1 MTTTLTPIAASSVA
15 EGMKKGTMTLVDI
28 REPDEYIVFHCKS
41 GMRTRSNCDALAAH
55 VNGKAFLM
63 EGGLEAWKSA
73 GLPIAADKSAPMEIN
88 RQVQITAGS
97 LVLIGVLLSVF
108 VNPAFVWLSAFIG
121 AGLTFAGLSGWCGMG
136 LLLASAPWNTRKA

>member
-1 MTTTLTPIAASSVA
+1 
-15 EGMKKGTMTLVDI
+15 
-28 REPDEYIVFHCKS
+28 
-41 GMRTRSNCDALAAH
+41 MRTRSNCDALAAH